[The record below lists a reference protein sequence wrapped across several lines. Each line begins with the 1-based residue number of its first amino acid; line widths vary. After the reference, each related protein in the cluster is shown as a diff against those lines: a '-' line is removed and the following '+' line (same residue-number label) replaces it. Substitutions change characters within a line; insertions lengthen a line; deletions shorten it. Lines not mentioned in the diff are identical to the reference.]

1 MGAKTLLLLL
11 DERADV
17 PDFDEVLALAATL
30 GVEAITAVAAGGVTP
45 PGHGVPAGPA
55 LMLLRERE
63 IGDAFLAMRETLEPR
78 ARGFRFEWRARICA
92 DPTGWVLEQ
101 AARCDLIATSRPG
114 RRPLGDIDLG
124 RLILSAGRP
133 VLVLP
138 RAFKA
143 VLLTRVAVGFR
154 NTREGRLVVQAT
166 LPLMRRADQVFV
178 VGMGKS
184 SPDDDLADV
193 VAWLGDHG
201 VFAQGRHVE
210 GPATATGLTHAAQQ
224 LGAQILISGAYGHG
238 QTRERLFGGVTR
250 DLIED
255 CALPWLTVH

>member
-17 PDFDEVLALAATL
+17 PDFDEVQALAATL
-30 GVEAITAVAAGGVTP
+30 GVEAITAVAAGSVTP

-63 IGDAFLAMRETLEPR
+63 IGDAFVAMRETLEPR

-114 RRPLGDIDLG
+114 RRPLSDIDIG
-124 RLILSAGRP
+124 RLILLAGRP

-143 VLLTRVAVGFR
+143 VPVTRVAIGYR
-154 NTREGRLVVQAT
+154 NTREGRLVVQAA

-178 VGMGKS
+178 IGMGKAA
-184 SPDDDLADV
+184 PEQDLTDV

-210 GPATATGLTHAAQQ
+210 GPATAASLTQAAQQ
-224 LGAQILISGAYGHG
+224 LGGQVLVSGAYGHG

-255 CALPWLTVH
+255 CALPWLTLH

>member
-1 MGAKTLLLLL
+1 MGENTLLRL

-17 PDFDEVLALAATL
+17 PDFDEVLALAASL
-30 GVEAITAVAAGGVTP
+30 GVEEITAVEVGSVTP

-78 ARGFRFEWRARICA
+78 ACGFRFEWRACVGA
-92 DPTGWVLEQ
+92 NPTGWVLDQ
-101 AARCDLIATSRPG
+101 AARYDLIATSRPG

-138 RAFKA
+138 RGFKA
-143 VLLTRVAVGFR
+143 VPVTRVAVGYR
-154 NTREGRLVVQAT
+154 NNREGRLVVQAA
-166 LPLMRRADQVFV
+166 LPLMRRADQVIV
-178 VGMGKS
+178 VGMGKAA
-184 SPDDDLADV
+184 PEQDLTDV
-193 VAWLGDHG
+193 VTWLGDHG
-201 VFAQGRHVE
+201 VFAQGRHAE
-210 GPATATGLTHAAQQ
+210 GPATAASLTQAAQQ
-224 LGAQILISGAYGHG
+224 LGAQVLVSGAYGHG
-238 QTRERLFGGVTR
+238 QTRERLFGAMTR

-255 CALPWLTVH
+255 YSLPWLTLH